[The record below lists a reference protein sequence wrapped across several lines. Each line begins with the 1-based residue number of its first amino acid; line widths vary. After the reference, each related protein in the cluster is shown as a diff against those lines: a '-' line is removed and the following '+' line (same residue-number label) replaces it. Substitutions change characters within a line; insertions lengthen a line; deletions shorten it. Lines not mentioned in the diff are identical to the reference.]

1 MPTEPRRLRIGV
13 LGAGPIAQFAHF
25 EACRRA
31 RNAELYAVC
40 DVADDLLQ
48 HAARLHQPRQLYTS
62 YDDMLGDANVDAVI
76 IATADALHVPL
87 ALRALAAGKHVL
99 VEKPLGVSLE
109 SCLELRRRVRESG
122 LVLQVGHM
130 KRFDPGI
137 AFARDFIAGEMG
149 EMLALKAWYCD
160 STYRYTVTGNVQPI
174 AFTSPAA
181 LRPAG
186 DPKANKARYYLLT
199 HGSHLL
205 DTARVLG
212 GPLVSCRARLVEKFG
227 AYCWF
232 VDVEFANGAN
242 GHLDLTVAVRMD
254 WHEGFQV
261 YGEHGSVIGKVYNPW
276 LLKAADVECFSAKDG
291 QYRRP
296 LGADAHVYRLQVES
310 FADAIMHGTPQQ
322 GADVDDGV
330 ASVQAMLAI
339 AQSVAC
345 GERVRL
351 DQVRGEV

>member
-1 MPTEPRRLRIGV
+1 MPKEQRRLRIGV

-48 HAARLHQPRQLYTS
+48 HAARIHQPQKLYS
-62 YDDMLGDANVDAVI
+62 AYDDMLGDANVEAVI

-87 ALRALAAGKHVL
+87 AMRALAAGKHVL
-99 VEKPLGVSLE
+99 VEKPLGISLE
-109 SCLELRRRVRESG
+109 PCLDLAQRVRATG
-122 LVLQVGHM
+122 LVLQVGYM

-137 AFARDFIAGEMG
+137 AFARDFIGEQMG
-149 EMLALKAWYCD
+149 ELLALKAWYCD
-160 STYRYTVTGNVQPI
+160 STYRYTVTANVQPI
-174 AFTSPAA
+174 PHTSAAA
-181 LRPAG
+181 LKPEG
-186 DPKANKARYYLLT
+186 DPKANRARYYLLT

-205 DTARVLG
+205 DTARFLG
-212 GPLVSCRARLVEKFG
+212 GPLVSCRARLVERFG
-227 AYCWF
+227 AFCWF

-254 WHEGFQV
+254 WHEGFQI
-261 YGEHGSVIGKVYNPW
+261 YGERGSVIGKVYNPW
-276 LLKAADVECFSAKDG
+276 LLRAADVECFSVADG
-291 QYRRP
+291 QYHRP

-310 FADAIMHGTPQQ
+310 FADAALHGTPPH
-322 GADVDDGV
+322 GASIDDGV
-330 ASVQAMLAI
+330 ASVRAMLAV
-339 AQSVAC
+339 ARSVSS

-351 DQVRGEV
+351 DQVSGEV